1 METFKK
7 AKEIASDKL
16 FFIDGLASLRDAVK
30 LMKEKNVQALIIKKR
45 NNADANG
52 IITVNDII
60 KGVIIPDKTL
70 DEVSV
75 YEIMTKPVF
84 SISAHLNIK
93 YVPRLMYNYNV
104 RIAPVEENGEYI
116 GIIDYTQF
124 LFAKFQQPGN
134 HKSDSPVILVHRNIR
149 PCQVLRGINILTIGQ
164 EYLEKMPPGFQ
175 FDSETHG
182 IVFLTHQTFISRNIR
197 TPFPQD
203 AP

>member
-16 FFIDGLASLRDAVK
+16 FYIDGLASVKDAIQ

-60 KGVIIPDKTL
+60 KGVIIPNRTL

-84 SISAHLNIK
+84 SVSAHLNVK

-116 GIIDYTQF
+116 GMLSLTSLILDNL
-124 LFAKFQQPGN
+124 LF
-134 HKSDSPVILVHRNIR
+134 
-149 PCQVLRGINILTIGQ
+149 
-164 EYLEKMPPGFQ
+164 
-175 FDSETHG
+175 
-182 IVFLTHQTFISRNIR
+182 
-197 TPFPQD
+197 
-203 AP
+203 

>member
-16 FFIDGLASLRDAVK
+16 FYIDGLASIGDAVQ

-45 NNADANG
+45 NDADANG

-60 KGVIIPDKTL
+60 KGVIIPNKTL

-84 SISAHLNIK
+84 SISAHLNVK

-116 GIIDYTQF
+116 GIIDYSQF
-124 LFAKFQQPGN
+124 LFSALL
-134 HKSDSPVILVHRNIR
+134 D
-149 PCQVLRGINILTIGQ
+149 
-164 EYLEKMPPGFQ
+164 E
-175 FDSETHG
+175 
-182 IVFLTHQTFISRNIR
+182 
-197 TPFPQD
+197 
-203 AP
+203 

>member
-16 FFIDGLASLRDAVK
+16 FFIDGLSSIRDAVQ
-30 LMKEKNVQALIIKKR
+30 LMKENNVHALIIKKR

-84 SISAHLNIK
+84 SISAHLNVK
-93 YVPRLMYNYNV
+93 YVPRLMYNYNI

-116 GIIDYTQF
+116 GIIDYSQF
-124 LFAKFQQPGN
+124 LFTE
-134 HKSDSPVILVHRNIR
+134 I
-149 PCQVLRGINILTIGQ
+149 
-164 EYLEKMPPGFQ
+164 
-175 FDSETHG
+175 
-182 IVFLTHQTFISRNIR
+182 
-197 TPFPQD
+197 
-203 AP
+203 

>member
-7 AKEIASDKL
+7 AKEIASDRL
-16 FFIDGLASLRDAVK
+16 FFIDGLASIRDAIQ

-84 SISAHLNIK
+84 SISAHLNVK
-93 YVPRLMYNYNV
+93 YVPRLMYNYNI

-124 LFAKFQQPGN
+124 LFSEFQ
-134 HKSDSPVILVHRNIR
+134 K
-149 PCQVLRGINILTIGQ
+149 
-164 EYLEKMPPGFQ
+164 
-175 FDSETHG
+175 
-182 IVFLTHQTFISRNIR
+182 
-197 TPFPQD
+197 
-203 AP
+203 